1 MIFRDT
7 DMPPFSHHSAGD
19 GQLGCFHSVAIMDNA
34 ARNIRVQGLG
44 WLYRND
50 SVVSV
55 IVTEEAIGSDMARV

>member
-1 MIFRDT
+1 MQQ
-7 DMPPFSHHSAGD
+7 AGD